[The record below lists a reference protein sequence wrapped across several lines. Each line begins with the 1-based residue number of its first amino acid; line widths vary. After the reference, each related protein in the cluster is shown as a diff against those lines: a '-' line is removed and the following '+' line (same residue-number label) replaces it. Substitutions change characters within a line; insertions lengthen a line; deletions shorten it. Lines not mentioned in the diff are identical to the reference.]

1 MVATLAAGSAGVLFF
16 VALVLLA
23 GTTGFDRLAAA
34 AALLGLLLLSIAVT
48 ALGADR
54 RPR

>member
-1 MVATLAAGSAGVLFF
+1 MVATLAAGSAVVMFF
-16 VALVLLA
+16 FALVFLA
-23 GTTGFDRLAAA
+23 GTSLDRLAAA

>member
-16 VALVLLA
+16 VSLILLA
-23 GTTGFDRLAAA
+23 ATGFDRLAAA
-34 AALLGLLLLSIAVT
+34 ATLLGLLLLSIAVT